1 MARGSPAG
9 TDPSVQSNRLQ
20 RARPIDVVMD
30 DRLLA
35 DPEDPY
41 PEGIDGPTVDVPS
54 ASVNDLSD
62 LAIVRLFVLQVIVW
76 NLVLMTVSVGVLLIY
91 FRNDWTTG
99 GQLLG
104 AGAVL
109 ILYSLYRWP
118 DRQAD
123 EQPARQ

>member
-1 MARGSPAG
+1 
-9 TDPSVQSNRLQ
+9 
-20 RARPIDVVMD
+20 MD

-109 ILYSLYRWP
+109 ILYSVYRWP